1 MNFST
6 EYSKRRERAQ
16 YTVRRRKRRRG
27 LNATEL
33 GLAAEQFVCLLILCS
48 LTFGYSWRRW
58 KHIHT
63 YVHIPRYTS
72 NKLVSCTHT
81 RSYIHKC
88 GSACRYKKKQA
99 NQGWSTLVS
108 SLRSLSSSVAVQ
120 SVRIGCHVLNR
131 CWLRRDA
138 KGYWSVCYYH
148 KYKELLLKHGY
159 IFNVLSFIDNKNESR
174 RVSVLKH

>member
-1 MNFST
+1 M
-6 EYSKRRERAQ
+6 
-16 YTVRRRKRRRG
+16 YTYH
-27 LNATEL
+27 ATPATNSS
-33 GLAAEQFVCLLILCS
+33 LA
-48 LTFGYSWRRW
+48 
-58 KHIHT
+58 HIHVLT
-63 YVHIPRYTS
+63 YTNAAAHADT
-72 NKLVSCTHT
+72 
-81 RSYIHKC
+81 
-88 GSACRYKKKQA
+88 KKQA

-174 RVSVLKH
+174 RVSVLKHENCKRTATIVTQKNCSSKKHVHRKLVQNVK